1 MDKFASLLERFLMP
15 VANAI
20 SKQKHLSAMRD
31 GFIAILPVTLVG
43 ATVTMLNWVI
53 VRSDSLFGGF
63 MGKFDWYASNVQ
75 PFLDKT
81 LLSVFGQV
89 WWGTLALGV
98 IFSVFTISYNL
109 AKSYEVDGLSAG
121 VVATVCYLTLLPQSA
136 SAEAGWGTLSWNSFN
151 SSAIFTGL
159 ITAFIATEIFRFVTQ
174 KNWTVKMPKDVP
186 PAVSKAFL
194 AIVPGG
200 IAIIIFGI
208 IAVSCQQIF
217 ETDVKSLIYDIIQRP
232 LTNIG
237 QSPFTYILFILLS
250 QIFWFFGLHGMNI
263 VGPILDATYAEALQA
278 NFEAVTVHGTE
289 AVNVITRNLVDV
301 YGMHGGSGA
310 TLGLIIAIFLF
321 SKRQEYRELA
331 KLSAPAGVFQ
341 INEPVIYGLPIVL
354 NPLMSIPFVLV
365 PVICTSIGY
374 FATVIGFAD
383 KLYLN
388 QAWVMPPVISAF
400 TGTGGDW
407 KATLVALGT
416 LILSIVMYAPFVIL
430 ANKEARNTQEVES
443 AQNL

>member
-1 MDKFASLLERFLMP
+1 MDKFASMLEKFLMP
-15 VANAI
+15 IANAVGR
-20 SKQKHLSAMRD
+20 QKHLAAMRD
-31 GFIAILPVTLVG
+31 GFIAILPMTLVG
-43 ATVTMLNWVI
+43 ATVTMLNWVL
-53 VRSDSLFGGF
+53 VRPDSLLGGF
-63 MGKFDWYASNVQ
+63 MAKYEWYATSVQ

-81 LLSVFGQV
+81 FLAVFGQV

-109 AKSYEVDGLSAG
+109 ARSYEVDGLSAG
-121 VVATVCYLTLLPQSA
+121 VVATVCYLTLLPQAA

-151 SSAIFTGL
+151 SSAIFAGL
-159 ITAFIATEIFRFVTQ
+159 ITAFVATEIFRFVTQ
-174 KNWTVKMPKDVP
+174 RNWTIKMPKEVP
-186 PAVSKAFL
+186 PAVSKAFS
-194 AIVPGG
+194 AIIPGG
-200 IAIIIFGI
+200 VAMMIFGI
-208 IAVSCQQIF
+208 AAVACQEVF
-217 ETDVKSLIYDIIQRP
+217 GTDVKSLIYDVIQTP
-232 LTNIG
+232 LTSIG
-237 QSPFTYILFILLS
+237 QSPFTYILFIMLS

-310 TLGLIIAIFLF
+310 TLGLIIAIFIF
-321 SKRQEYRELA
+321 SKRQEYRELG
-331 KLSAPAGVFQ
+331 KLAGPAGIFQ

-354 NPLMSIPFVLV
+354 NPLMFLPFVFV

-374 FATVIGFAD
+374 FATVVGFAD

-407 KATLVALGT
+407 KATVVALGT
-416 LILSIVMYAPFVIL
+416 FILSIVLYAPFVII
-430 ANKEARNTQEVES
+430 ANKEVES
-443 AQNL
+443 REKVEA